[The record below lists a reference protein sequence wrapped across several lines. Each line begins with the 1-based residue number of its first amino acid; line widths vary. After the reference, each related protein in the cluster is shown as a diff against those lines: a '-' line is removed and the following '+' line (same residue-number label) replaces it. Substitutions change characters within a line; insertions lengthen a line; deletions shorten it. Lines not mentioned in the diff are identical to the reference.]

1 MKKIL
6 ANKVYSDATLKKWEK
21 EDLIEQIRILE
32 HNWAT
37 AEEALNNSAKN
48 SEEIISE
55 QKAEIARLEGEKYKI
70 EQNLKQ
76 CENGYEL
83 ELHTARHMLAELQK
97 QVDEYKAK
105 IEQGALIELPC
116 KVGDTVYIDERT
128 WTWYNSCFNR
138 AYIGGEFFV
147 VGKITS
153 IRFTDKSILIKVK
166 ATYWE
171 NQRLYKKKDYPIG
184 AIGKTI
190 FLTREEAEKRLKEL
204 QE

>member
-48 SEEIISE
+48 SEKIISE
-55 QKAEIARLEGEKYKI
+55 QKAEIARLEDEKYKI

-83 ELHTARHMLAELQK
+83 ELHTARHMVAELK
-97 QVDEYKAK
+97 SKETPKKVKCCIKLPKDRIAGYCPNCDGTVD
-105 IEQGALIELPC
+105 IELT
-116 KVGDTVYIDERT
+116 G
-128 WTWYNSCFNR
+128 
-138 AYIGGEFFV
+138 
-147 VGKITS
+147 
-153 IRFTDKSILIKVK
+153 LIKIK
-166 ATYWE
+166 GHRCSWCG
-171 NQRLYKKKDYPIG
+171 Q
-184 AIGKTI
+184 AID
-190 FLTREEAEKRLKEL
+190 LTGVEVE
-204 QE
+204 